1 LNEAAIQGGLEVA
14 AKMVDERTLGLM
26 QAGVNSNEF
35 GARLGQMALEFAFND
50 VWKRPGMAARD
61 RSLVTLGILIAL
73 RQADELNIHIPAALR
88 NGITVQ
94 EIEETILQSTV
105 YAGFPAAT
113 AAYRV
118 AMNVLR
124 EAGHL
129 K

>member
-26 QAGVNSNEF
+26 HAGVNSDEF
-35 GARLGQMALEFAFND
+35 GARLGQMALEFAFNE
-50 VWKRPGMAARD
+50 VWKRPGMAVRD

-73 RQADELNIHIPAALR
+73 RQVDELQIHIPAALR

-118 AMNVLR
+118 AINVLR